1 MRVRVLRFDIW
12 LTLLISFAIS
22 FIPAK
27 ILESVLPKQYE
38 SYLEEHTVTAGEI
51 GGEAGEE
58 VFRAQSVED
67 LLSHDTFTIVSK
79 GIQYR
84 NRGGGYH
91 NGLYMHAVTLPSGEI
106 VAARINTDAVQTSGD
121 SIYSGDSTL
130 PVGKIVKEDLT
141 QDSSFLGQIE
151 YKEELTRKDFYI
163 DMLGNAERISEE
175 DYTEA
180 PVTMVQCI
188 TVMIAFTIIHALGA
202 RIGIFPYIFG
212 PILKKKEKK
221 EQKEEDSPISNK

>member
-1 MRVRVLRFDIW
+1 
-12 LTLLISFAIS
+12 
-22 FIPAK
+22 
-27 ILESVLPKQYE
+27 
-38 SYLEEHTVTAGEI
+38 
-51 GGEAGEE
+51 
-58 VFRAQSVED
+58 
-67 LLSHDTFTIVSK
+67 
-79 GIQYR
+79 
-84 NRGGGYH
+84 
-91 NGLYMHAVTLPSGEI
+91 MHAVTLPSGEI

-188 TVMIAFTIIHALGA
+188 TVMIAFPIIHALGA

-221 EQKEEDSPISNK
+221 EQNKEDSPISDK